1 MRKLFFLMICL
12 GILTL
17 GSTAVAGDICTLP
30 GNSNF
35 LMLEGVTLTQLT
47 TDIPGEMIILGDDKQ
62 PTKETTD
69 LMTKIFNE
77 DWSDAVS
84 VWDEGYNTLIVHR
97 ADLTD
102 CLSDSPVL
110 IIPAE

>member
-1 MRKLFFLMICL
+1 MRKIFFLMICL
-12 GILTL
+12 GILTFT
-17 GSTAVAGDICTLP
+17 STATASDICTLP
-30 GNSNF
+30 ANSNF
-35 LMLEGVTLTQLT
+35 LMLEGVTLTQLS

-62 PTKETTD
+62 PKEKD
-69 LMTKIFNE
+69 LALMTKIFSD
-77 DWSDAVS
+77 DWSDGVA

-102 CLSDSPVL
+102 CLSNSPIL